1 MKKPK
6 SAQKQRASQKRGAK
20 RTERKRKKEAAKH
33 ARNLQ
38 KKNTIASQ
46 TRKFN
51 EYMRGLLSNP
61 EIQAPPQE

>member
-1 MKKPK
+1 MKKQK
-6 SAQKQRASQKRGAK
+6 SAQKQKASQKRGTK
-20 RTERKRKKEAAKH
+20 RTERKRKTEATKH

-51 EYMRGLLSNP
+51 EYMRGLLANP
-61 EIQAPPQE
+61 EIQEPSQE